1 MTSQRFSPYSEDEQ
15 ETQLGRGHVRL
26 QRTHDSAVVRND
38 DARLSA
44 HVAPRHGQELGSVL
58 HDQSKAFRPVAHHEG
73 TNVLVMQVAPGMI
86 LHSIQA
92 AFLLDQR
99 HLVLSGSDGYPR
111 VWTLWDLLN
120 VDYTGLDL
128 ISSVKRLFP
137 LTFVSFSFGEAANRL
152 GRKRK

>member
-1 MTSQRFSPYSEDEQ
+1 MKLKVSGFDTLASYLIR
-15 ETQLGRGHVRL
+15 V
-26 QRTHDSAVVRND
+26 
-38 DARLSA
+38 
-44 HVAPRHGQELGSVL
+44 
-58 HDQSKAFRPVAHHEG
+58 K
-73 TNVLVMQVAPGMI
+73 LVCVGANK
-86 LHSIQA
+86 A
-92 AFLLDQR
+92 AFPLDQR